1 MKTVTD
7 FEFSYDQTLNF
18 INTQSGVPENP
29 DTPLWFIYKILKG
42 VQHQKGK
49 SNPKSLKKS
58 SYPYS

>member
-1 MKTVTD
+1 MRTVTD

-49 SNPKSLKKS
+49 SNPKFLKK
-58 SYPYS
+58 